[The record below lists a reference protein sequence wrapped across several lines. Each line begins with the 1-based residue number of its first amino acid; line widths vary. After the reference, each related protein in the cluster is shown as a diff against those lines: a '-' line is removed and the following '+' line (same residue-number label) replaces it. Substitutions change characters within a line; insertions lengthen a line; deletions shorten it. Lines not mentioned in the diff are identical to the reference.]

1 MNIKLHSD
9 KSLTY
14 VLACSYGPDSMFLF
28 DVLVKNEYKFVV
40 AHVNYH
46 TRKESN
52 SEEENLRKY
61 CQGRNIPIEVLDTTG
76 MKVEGNFE
84 AWARDV
90 RYKFFKTV
98 YKKYSAS
105 GLFTAHHLDD
115 HIETFLLQKER
126 KARVRYYGIALQTK
140 INGMYVFRPL
150 LDITKEEILAYNKAH
165 SIPYSI
171 DVTNLSDEYRRNYI
185 RNHVVSKLSRE
196 EKEQYKNH
204 ISRQNFFKEETR
216 AYFARTAHMRNGYLS
231 VRNCKNMD
239 FEQFSECIYHVMD
252 DWKVYAPISEGQMRE
267 LYKNLSSKKPNIE
280 VKLGYGLYYYQEYG
294 QIRIIEK
301 QEKYE
306 YVIERPVILECDE
319 FVIDLTGDTSDRNI
333 KLDDYP
339 ITIRTIKPGDK
350 YQISDYEVQVRRLF
364 IDWKM
369 PRHLRRLWPI
379 IVNKDDKIIYIPR
392 YRKNYIDTHRT
403 KFKISLK

>member
-1 MNIKLHSD
+1 MNINLTED
-9 KSLTY
+9 KNKTY

-28 DVLVKNEYKFVV
+28 DVLLKNGYRFVV

-46 TRKESN
+46 TRAESN
-52 SEEENLRKY
+52 FEEDSLRKY
-61 CQGRNIPIEVLDTTG
+61 CSERNIGIEVLDTSG
-76 MKVEGNFE
+76 MEVKGNFE

-98 YKKYSAS
+98 YKKYNAS
-105 GLFTAHHLDD
+105 GLFVAHHLDD
-115 HIETFLLQKER
+115 CIETYLFQQER
-126 KARVRYYGIALQTK
+126 KSRVWYLGISPRTVVR
-140 INGMYVFRPL
+140 GMDVYRPL
-150 LDITKEEILAYNKAH
+150 LNITKEEILEYNKANNT
-165 SIPYSI
+165 PYSI
-171 DVTNLSDEYRRNYI
+171 DSTNSSDDYRRNYI
-185 RNHVVSKLSRE
+185 RNHIVSKMSKE
-196 EKEQYKNH
+196 EKEQLKYS
-204 ISRQNFFKEETR
+204 IDRQNFYRSESR
-216 AYFARTAHMRNGYLS
+216 ARLMLTAHIRNGYLNAS
-231 VRNCKNMD
+231 YCKKLT
-239 FEQFSECIYHVMD
+239 FEEFSECIYHVMD
-252 DWKVYAPISEGQMRE
+252 DWKVFTPISEGQMRE

-280 VKLGYGLYYYQEYG
+280 VKLGDGLYYYQEYG

-306 YVIERPVILECDE
+306 YVIEKPVILECDE

-333 KLDDYP
+333 KSEDYP

-350 YQISDYEVQVRRLF
+350 YQINDYEVQVRRLF

-369 PRHLRRLWPI
+369 PKHLRRLWPI